1 MEIFRGFWLLIILLK
16 VKPCTDNLNDGDQTK
31 LLIQELNSYR
41 PGGGIPRA
49 WNAEVE
55 WQMKWADL
63 FPAYQTSIKKSSDG
77 LESINKTLH
86 SDV

>member
-1 MEIFRGFWLLIILLK
+1 MLK

-55 WQMKWADL
+55 WKMKWTDL